1 MNIEKTT
8 DDPGRTIAE
17 WFEKGIRSFK
27 KPDGIA
33 AVRAFNKVIDL
44 DPAYRHTD
52 GDNPYFYLGK
62 IMEVEGDLEKA
73 LVMYTR
79 ALAIDRWDEESL
91 IGRGSCYTVLNRHN
105 EAVADF
111 KKVLNINPKNRR
123 VPVGQIHY
131 VIGENYRKK
140 GDWAEAWK
148 WGKKALAEDPLNHR
162 VKQLVD
168 EATAKYSNS

>member
-8 DDPGRTIAE
+8 EDPGRTIAE
-17 WFEKGIRSFK
+17 WFEKGVRFFK

-44 DPAYRHTD
+44 NPAYRHID

-73 LVMYTR
+73 VIMYTR
-79 ALAIDRWDEESL
+79 ALSIDRWDEESL
-91 IGRGSCYTVLNRHN
+91 IGRGSCYTVLNRHE
-105 EAVADF
+105 EAVTDF

-123 VPVGQIHY
+123 VSVAQIHY

-140 GDWAEAWK
+140 GNWAEAWK
-148 WGKKALAEDPLNHR
+148 WGKKALAEDPLNR
-162 VKQLVD
+162 RIKQLID
-168 EATAKYSNS
+168 EATARLNES

>member
-1 MNIEKTT
+1 MNIKKTT
-8 DDPGRTIAE
+8 GDPGRTIAD
-17 WFEKGIRSFK
+17 WFEKGVRSFK

-73 LVMYTR
+73 VTMYTR

-91 IGRGSCYTVLNRHN
+91 IGRGSCYTVLNRQ
-105 EAVADF
+105 EKAVVDF
-111 KKVLNINPKNRR
+111 KKVLAINPKYRR
-123 VPVGQIHY
+123 VAADQIYY

-148 WGKKALAEDPLNHR
+148 WGKKALAEDPFNDR
-162 VKQLVD
+162 IKQLVD
-168 EATAKYSNS
+168 EAANKLTE

>member
-1 MNIEKTT
+1 MNIEKTP
-8 DDPGRTIAE
+8 DDPNSTIAE

-44 DPAYRHTD
+44 DPTYRHTD

-62 IMEVEGDLEKA
+62 IMEVEGDLENA
-73 LVMYTR
+73 AAMYTR

-91 IGRGSCYTVLNRHN
+91 IGRGSCYTVLNRQE

-111 KKVLNINPKNRR
+111 KKVLNIDSKYRR
-123 VPVGQIHY
+123 VPLGQIYY

-148 WGKKALAEDPLNHR
+148 WGTKGLAEDPLDQR
-162 VKQLVD
+162 LKQLVD
-168 EATAKYSNS
+168 EAATQLTE